1 MHLFRG
7 CSLNSF
13 QIIIF
18 SHEFVPLHLEKVQI
32 IPKLLYFIDLYTV
45 WDFTVRFRLVTSKS
59 QIAGVRTNWDTK
71 YPELGLEVAAQREL
85 QAPGAVLFAVCS
97 NIKNSYQN

>member
-1 MHLFRG
+1 MNCIGILYKMLDVDTPFITEIPFNSVFPSIFQDDMHPLRG
-7 CSLNSF
+7 CSLTSF

-45 WDFTVRFRLVTSKS
+45 
-59 QIAGVRTNWDTK
+59 
-71 YPELGLEVAAQREL
+71 
-85 QAPGAVLFAVCS
+85 
-97 NIKNSYQN
+97 